1 MKSFK
6 LFSFLS
12 QSGVANEMKAF
23 YSSNKLVGMRKESF
37 KCFID
42 LIKSFVISSMDPNR

>member
-1 MKSFK
+1 MKSFE

-12 QSGVANEMKAF
+12 QSGVSNEMKAF

-42 LIKSFVISSMDPNR
+42 LIKSFMISSMDRNG